1 LMGKRRETLRETG
14 WFTPVYKFFAA
25 AFEWLFTPIINLNP
39 PPVKTYLRDV
49 PYVPEPSNR
58 KQRLDV
64 VVPEGDGPFPVL
76 VYVHG
81 GGFISMDKKQYRRM
95 ARSFAAGGYVVFNVN
110 YRRAPAFRYP
120 VNIMDVGAAVA
131 WALDNAAAYGGDPST
146 VFLAGDSAGAHLVST
161 YSTSL
166 VDMSLVKA
174 FRLEGIQRPAKV
186 AGLVL
191 LYGAFDCE
199 TILDTGFPFVKTM
212 LEALLSRDPVL
223 FKERARNAS
232 PVRHI
237 TADYPP
243 CFITYAEKDRLASQS
258 VEFAAELERKGVE
271 HEVLAIPRS
280 ECRII
285 AHGFVSTFWRRCA
298 RKAMAAAIDFMRRH
312 A

>member
-1 LMGKRRETLRETG
+1 MEERKTTLRETG
-14 WFTPVYKFFAA
+14 WFTAVYKFFAA
-25 AFEWLFTPIINLNP
+25 VSEWFFTPIINLDP
-39 PPVKTYLRDV
+39 PPVKMYLRDI

-64 VVPEGDGPFPVL
+64 AVPEGDGPFPVL

-95 ARSFAAGGYVVFNVN
+95 ARRFAAAGYVVFNVN
-110 YRRAPAFRYP
+110 YRRAPAFRFP
-120 VNIMDVGAAVA
+120 VNIMDVGTAVA
-131 WALDNAAAYGGDPST
+131 WALENAAAYGGDPST

-166 VDMSLVKA
+166 VDESLVKA
-174 FRLEGIQRPAKV
+174 FRLEGVERPAKV

-212 LEALLSRDPVL
+212 LEAFLSRDPVL
-223 FKERARNAS
+223 FKERARSAS
-232 PVRHI
+232 PIRHI

-243 CFITYAEKDRLASQS
+243 CFITYAEKDRLSSQS
-258 VEFAAELERKGVE
+258 VAFAAELERQGVE
-271 HEVLAIPRS
+271 HEVLAIPAS
-280 ECRII
+280 ECRVI

-298 RKAMAAAIDFMRRH
+298 REATAAASSFLH
-312 A
+312 AHT